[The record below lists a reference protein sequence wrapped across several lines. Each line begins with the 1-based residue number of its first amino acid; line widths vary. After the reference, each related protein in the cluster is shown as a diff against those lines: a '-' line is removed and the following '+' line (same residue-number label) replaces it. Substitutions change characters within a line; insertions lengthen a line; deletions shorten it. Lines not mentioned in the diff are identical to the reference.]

1 MLNQKPIQFGA
12 LLLFLSLAISGCDKL
27 NTSAEAADTKP
38 AEAKPAP
45 AMPLPVVDIVTAT
58 PEAIT
63 RTTNLPARLQASRS
77 ATIIPR
83 ISGLVEKRVFTEGAN
98 VKAGDL
104 LYQIDQGTFNTA
116 LNNAK
121 ATLSTAQAAFK
132 TAQASLQRNQAS
144 LMQAKANRDYAG
156 QQLARNEKLIRTNV
170 IARQDYEQ
178 TVSAFQVQQSTV
190 NAAEA
195 DIASAQAGINSAN
208 AMIQAAEAGIETAK
222 INLSYTKIKSPI
234 NGIAGVSS
242 VTEGAYVVGS
252 QTQMVEVQQLDPLYV
267 NITQPASAILK
278 LRQAQRERISSTGSD
293 KNIQIMMDDGTLYPH
308 KGRLLFVNQTV
319 NESTGE
325 VTIRAEVPNPD
336 QDLIP
341 GLYVRV
347 NVPQEK
353 IDAAY
358 LIPQQAVTRGDTDIV
373 MIVADDGSFRSQ
385 PVTVSGQ
392 RNQNWIITK
401 GLSPNDKVIVDGMGQ
416 LAIMRGAKKVQTRP
430 WTSVTAGAGE

>member
-1 MLNQKPIQFGA
+1 MSNQKPLQLGL
-12 LLLFLSLAISGCDKL
+12 LLLFVLLAISGCGKTD
-27 NTSAEAADTKP
+27 TSQNAEAAESP
-38 AEAKPAP
+38 PQAR
-45 AMPLPVVDIVTAT
+45 PLPVVDIVTAL

-63 RTTNLPARLQASRS
+63 RTSNLPARLQASRS
-77 ATIIPR
+77 AVIIPR
-83 ISGLVEKRVFTEGAN
+83 VSGVVEKRVFTEGAT
-98 VKAGDL
+98 VKAGDV
-104 LYQIDQGTFNTA
+104 LYQLDQGTFNTA
-116 LNNAK
+116 LSNAK
-121 ATLSTAQAAFK
+121 ATLY
-132 TAQASLQRNQAS
+132 TAQASLKTAQAGLKRNEAS
-144 LMQAKANRDYAG
+144 LMQAQANRDYARK
-156 QQLARNEKLIRTNV
+156 QLIRDEKLIQTNV
-170 IARQDYEQ
+170 IPRQDYDQ
-178 TVSAFQVQQSTV
+178 TLSTFQVQQSNV

-195 DIASAQAGINSAN
+195 DIASARAGLNSAS
-208 AMIQAAEAGIETAK
+208 AMIQAAQSGIDTAN

-234 NGIAGVSS
+234 DGIAGVSN

-252 QTQMVEVQQLDPLYV
+252 QTQMAEVQQLDPLYV

-293 KNIQIMMDDGTLYPH
+293 KNIQILLDDGTLYPH

-325 VTIRAEVPNPD
+325 VTVRAEVPNPD

-347 NVPQEK
+347 NVPQER
-353 IDAAY
+353 IEGAY

-373 MIVADDGSFRSQ
+373 MIVEEDGSFRPQ

-392 RNQNWIITK
+392 RNQSWIITK
-401 GLSPNDKVIVDGMGQ
+401 GLTPNAKVIVDGMGQ

-430 WTSVTAGAGE
+430 WTSVTQSAGK